1 MWKGLL
7 HKILPGIRLGI
18 MPLIMVIVVAMMV
31 VAMIQVIIAMMV
43 VVIMDLVIMGLVI
56 GLVIMGLIGG
66 PTIVPDFV
74 DLIIV
79 LIEVIVGLLI
89 TDRLYYNEG
98 I

>member
-43 VVIMDLVIMGLVI
+43 VVIMGLVIMGLVI
-56 GLVIMGLIGG
+56 MG

-74 DLIIV
+74 ELIGV
-79 LIEVIVGLLI
+79 LTGVIVDPQVL
-89 TDRLYYNEG
+89 DKLYYNEG
-98 I
+98 LG